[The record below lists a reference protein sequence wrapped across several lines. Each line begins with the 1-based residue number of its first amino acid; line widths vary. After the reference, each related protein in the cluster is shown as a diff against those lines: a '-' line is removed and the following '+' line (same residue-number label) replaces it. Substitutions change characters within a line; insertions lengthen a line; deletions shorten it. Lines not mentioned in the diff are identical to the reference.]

1 MRSPSMRSAAC
12 VIALCVFT
20 PMFSGYADDEK
31 NPVTKKKAPRFTL
44 MDSHD
49 EPFALTFPTEKPV
62 LLTFSDQGGSEQME
76 AWNKP
81 LLKRY
86 EGRVERRA
94 VAWLEA
100 IPTLMRG
107 AVEKVI
113 QATYDYVLMDWSG
126 SAAKRYR
133 CKANAANVFLI
144 SKDGFI
150 LFEHHGKISKKRLEE
165 AYAILDKELEEA
177 K

>member
-1 MRSPSMRSAAC
+1 MRLSTGA
-12 VIALCVFT
+12 IALSVFAS
-20 PMFSGYADDEK
+20 MFSAYADDEK
-31 NPVTKKKAPRFTL
+31 KPVKKEKAPRFTL
-44 MDSHD
+44 MDSQD
-49 EPFALTFPTEKPV
+49 EPFAFSFPTEKPV
-62 LLTFSDQGGSEQME
+62 LLTFADQGGSEQME

-81 LLKRY
+81 LLSRY

-113 QATYDYVLMDWSG
+113 QTTYDYVLMDWSG
-126 SAAKRYR
+126 AVAKRYR

-150 LFEHHGKISKKRLEE
+150 LFEHHGKMTKKRLEE
-165 AYAILDKELEEA
+165 AFAILDKELEDA